1 MFTRRLFPGEQ
12 RPGYEF
18 LGVLLLLQIAT
29 QSYLSLTSTKSES
42 NPTTTLVENVLS
54 PPTEVKDVVELT
66 TRKINP
72 NETDSLLRGQPS
84 TRSRRRDNP
93 TIHTPGKS
101 SMSTMLDPMK
111 DPTAAECGHLFCWT
125 CILRWTGESVGRGEC
140 PICRGQCGREGLLR
154 LAGYNL
160 NCHVHV
166 TPLGTSWRLAV
177 RKKKFPGVGVPHSPG
192 VHLHGVIAQHR
203 GRLEW
208 TSAALITGSPFY

>member
-18 LGVLLLLQIAT
+18 LGFLLLLQIAT

-54 PPTEVKDVVELT
+54 PPTEDKDVVEQTPEKSIPTEPTVPPDVNLVLDLAD
-66 TRKINP
+66 
-72 NETDSLLRGQPS
+72 ETILPYIPQG
-84 TRSRRRDNP
+84 SRRCP
-93 TIHTPGKS
+93 LC
-101 SMSTMLDPMK
+101 LDPMK

-154 LAGYNL
+154 LAG
-160 NCHVHV
+160 
-166 TPLGTSWRLAV
+166 
-177 RKKKFPGVGVPHSPG
+177 
-192 VHLHGVIAQHR
+192 
-203 GRLEW
+203 
-208 TSAALITGSPFY
+208 